1 MAWIEIDEE
10 LPEVGQGGVVAIPV
24 NSEIS
29 TYMRYLKDVE

>member
-24 NSEIS
+24 NPEIIPIC
-29 TYMRYLKDVE
+29 DI